1 MVIMAAEGTRYRCG
15 RCGNALVVA
24 ESGALK
30 GFTIHCRRC
39 DRYNEVPL

>member
-1 MVIMAAEGTRYRCG
+1 MIMTVEGTRYRCG
-15 RCGNALVVA
+15 SVLVVA